1 MMFML
6 LAKDK
11 GWDTFPVIE
20 FGPDEVK
27 QIFKILENYE
37 IVLMISM
44 GKENT
49 IKQRMRGY
57 RRPVGEFV
65 KFNSFE

>member
-1 MMFML
+1 ML

-11 GWDTFPVIE
+11 GWDTFPMIE
-20 FGPDEVK
+20 FDPDEVK
-27 QIFKILENYE
+27 QIFKILQNYE

-49 IKQRMRGY
+49 IKQRMTGY
-57 RRPVGEFV
+57 RRHL
-65 KFNSFE
+65 